1 MMRRAIILIA
11 WLLALLAP
19 ASAGAAERRL
29 VLVTLDGLDWTD
41 VFRGADPQRAADRA
55 FVHEAALAK
64 PFVEAADRR
73 AALMPFLTEVVAR
86 QGVLIGDRDHG
97 SCMAVANDKW
107 FSYPGYNEILT
118 GRADPSITSN
128 EHGPNRNVTVLEWL
142 NRRPEFAGRVQAVGS
157 WRTFRDIL
165 NADRSGLPVNAGWE
179 DAPTASPAEAAIAKM
194 QQGAPRIWA
203 TVRLD
208 MLTHAYALEALKRT
222 RPKVL
227 YVAYGETDDFAHE
240 GRYDL
245 TLGAARRTDDF
256 IAELWRTLQ
265 SDPDYAGRTTLIV
278 TTDHG
283 RGKGRPDAWKHH
295 GRPIHAESDATWTAI
310 IGPDIAPGAKLA
322 GCAASNQIA
331 ATALKALGLDWRA
344 YDPAA
349 GAPLEIFR
357 PAKR

>member
-1 MMRRAIILIA
+1 MRGAIILIA

-29 VLVTLDGLDWTD
+29 VLVTLDGLDWTE
-41 VFRGADPQRAADRA
+41 VFRGADPQRAADKA
-55 FVHEAALAK
+55 FVHEAALVK

-73 AALMPFLTEVVAR
+73 RALMPFLADVVGR

-118 GRADPSITSN
+118 GRPDPAITSN

-157 WRTFRDIL
+157 WRTFRDII
-165 NADRSGLPVNAGWE
+165 NPERSGVPVNAGWE
-179 DAPTASPAEAAIAKM
+179 DAPTASPAEAAIARM

-227 YVAYGETDDFAHE
+227 YIAYGETDDFAHE

-245 TLGAARRTDDF
+245 TLGAAQRTDAF

-283 RGKGRPDAWKHH
+283 RGKGKADAWKHH
-295 GRPIHAESDATWTAI
+295 GRPIFAESDATWTAI
-310 IGPDIAPGAKLA
+310 IGPDIAPGAQVA
-322 GCAASNQIA
+322 GCAGSNQIA
-331 ATALKALGLDWRA
+331 ATALKALGVDWRA

-357 PAKR
+357 